1 MIKKFK
7 SLTNNFDRSSTLR
20 SFLFLTLGGLIMAIN
35 LNLFLFPSELAPGGV
50 SGIAIIINKFT
61 AWPIGLMM
69 LAMNLPLL
77 IIGFNYLGRFNFL
90 IRTLYVVLVYNLG
103 VDLLTPLLPAEGITD
118 NVMLNALY
126 GGVVGGIGTG
136 LIYRGQGTAGGT
148 GVLARVVQFK
158 TGFPISQLY
167 LLTDGAIVFIAGLVF
182 GWEKAL
188 FALVTLYM
196 WGIVA
201 DQVVEGPSV
210 VRTAM
215 IVTDRPKEV
224 AEAVFERLHMGIT
237 SWSAQGVF
245 TEKNHTIL
253 YLVVNRPNV
262 NALQSVVLEADSN
275 AFVVI
280 GHGHHTVGG
289 TYQQTFQD
297 LNKQLS

>member
-1 MIKKFK
+1 MIKKIR
-7 SLTNNFDRSSTLR
+7 SLTKGLFRRSTLR
-20 SFLFLTLGGLIMAIN
+20 SFLFLTSGGLVMAIN
-35 LNLFLFPSELAPGGV
+35 LNLFLVPSQLAPGGV
-50 SGIAIIINKFT
+50 SGAAIIINKFT

-77 IIGFNYLGRFNFL
+77 SIGFNYLGRFNFL
-90 IRTLYVVLVYNLG
+90 IRTAYVVLVYNLG
-103 VDLLTPLLPAEGITD
+103 VDLLASLLPTGGITD
-118 NVMLNALY
+118 NLMLNALY

-148 GVLARVVQFK
+148 GVLGRVLQFK
-158 TGFPISQLY
+158 TGFPVSQLY
-167 LLTDGAIVFIAGLVF
+167 LLTDGGIVFIAGLVF

-201 DQVVEGPSV
+201 DRVVEGPSV

-224 AEAVFERLHMGIT
+224 AEAVFERLQMGIT
-237 SWSAQGVF
+237 SWPAKGMF
-245 TEKNHTIL
+245 TDKNHTVL
-253 YLVVNRPNV
+253 YFVVNRPNV
-262 NALQSVVLEADSN
+262 NALQSVVLEADSH
-275 AFVVI
+275 AFIVI

-289 TYQQTFQD
+289 TYQHVFQPTND
-297 LNKQLS
+297 Q